1 MDYDIEYLI
10 SEYIN
15 YVMYEQRLS
24 YNTKKSYLN
33 DLGVYK
39 EYLHN
44 NNIND
49 VRQIKENNIITFI
62 KYLDKSNHS
71 STTIAHYIT
80 AIKNFHKYLSKL
92 EIIDIDKTEIIDRPK
107 LRKNLPD
114 TLTYEEIDKLLD
126 IKLDT
131 PIDYRNK
138 AMLELLYG
146 TGLRITELLNLRFND
161 IDTVNCVVKCY
172 GKGNKERMIPI
183 GEYIIDSFNNYLEVR
198 SKLVKNKKVEYL
210 FVNNHGNKL
219 SRQGFFK
226 FIKKELLIK
235 GINKDVSPHTLRHSF
250 ATHLIG
256 NGADLRSVQ
265 ELLGH
270 SDISTTRI
278 YTHVTNNK
286 VKDDYKNFHPR
297 KRN

>member
-1 MDYDIEYLI
+1 MNYDIEYWI
-10 SEYIN
+10 NEYIS

-24 YNTKKSYLN
+24 DNTKKSYLN

-44 NNIND
+44 SNNYD
-49 VRQIKENNIITFI
+49 VRQINENNIINFI
-62 KYLDKSNHS
+62 KYLDKSNHTS
-71 STTIAHYIT
+71 ATIAHYIT
-80 AIKNFHKYLSKL
+80 TIKNFHKYLSKL
-92 EIIDIDKTEIIDRPK
+92 DIVSVDRTEIIDRPK
-107 LRKNLPD
+107 LRKSLPD
-114 TLTYEEIDKLLD
+114 TLTYSEIDKLLD

-161 IDTVNCVVKCY
+161 IDTINCVVRCY
-172 GKGNKERMIPI
+172 GKGKKERIIPI
-183 GEYIIDSFNNYLEVR
+183 GEFIIDSYNQYLEVR
-198 SKLVKNKKVEYL
+198 GKLVKNKKEDYL
-210 FVNNHGNKL
+210 FVNNHGSQL

-226 FIKKELLIK
+226 FIKKELLTK
-235 GINKDVSPHTLRHSF
+235 GISKNVSPHTLRHSF

-270 SDISTTRI
+270 SDISTTKI
-278 YTHVTNNK
+278 YTHITNNK
-286 VKDDYKNFHPR
+286 VKDDYKKFHPR

>member
-1 MDYDIEYLI
+1 MNYNIEYCI
-10 SEYIN
+10 NEYIN
-15 YVMYEQRLS
+15 YVTFEQRLS
-24 YNTKKSYLN
+24 INTKKAYFN
-33 DLGVYK
+33 DLKVYK
-39 EYLHN
+39 EYLCDK
-44 NNIND
+44 NILD
-49 VRQIKENNIITFI
+49 VRKIDEDDIIDFI
-62 KYLDKSNHS
+62 KKLDKSNHT

-80 AIKNFHKYLSKL
+80 TIKNFHKYLTKL
-92 EIIDIDKTEIIDRPK
+92 EILSIDKTEVLDRPK
-107 LRKNLPD
+107 LRKSLPD
-114 TLTYEEIDKLLD
+114 TLSYEEVDKLLD
-126 IKLDT
+126 IKLNS

-146 TGLRITELLNLRFND
+146 TGLRISELLNLRFND
-161 IDTVNCVVKCY
+161 IDTINCVVRCY
-172 GKGNKERMIPI
+172 GKGKKERIIPI
-183 GEYIIDSFNNYLEVR
+183 GEYIIDAYNKYLDVR
-198 SKLVKNKKVEYL
+198 IKLVKNNKEEYL
-210 FVNNHGNKL
+210 FVNNHGRQL

-235 GINKDVSPHTLRHSF
+235 GIKKDVSPHTLRHSF

-278 YTHVTNNK
+278 YTHITNNK
-286 VKDDYKNFHPR
+286 VKDDYKNYHPR